1 MDKRYIFKDVAM
13 AVAKLKILK
22 LVTRDKIKSQRN
34 STIYLM
40 RMANSLDHVGE
51 PRKQPKF

>member
-51 PRKQPKF
+51 LRKQPKF